1 VLQPALRALHEGKR
15 LLENGHPSAA
25 IVFLASAVEL
35 FLKATILQPL
45 VYGLVHNEKMAEII
59 VTYTLGQTGFERY
72 NNLLANLLREVARL
86 SVDDSENH
94 RIRTRQFNERFERDA
109 RAIAAL
115 NHSHIGTL
123 YDVGPNFLVMEPVE
137 GESSQNISSRR
148 STTVS

>member
-1 VLQPALRALHEGKR
+1 MLDLESDHWRELSHAYGPA
-15 LLENGHPSAA
+15 
-25 IVFLASAVEL
+25 
-35 FLKATILQPL
+35 
-45 VYGLVHNEKMAEII
+45 
-59 VTYTLGQTGFERY
+59 FERY
-72 NNLLANLLREVARL
+72 DNLFANLLREVARL

-94 RIRTRQFNERFERDA
+94 RIRTRQFNERFEGEA

-123 YDVGPNFLVMEPVE
+123 YDVGPNFLVMDLVE